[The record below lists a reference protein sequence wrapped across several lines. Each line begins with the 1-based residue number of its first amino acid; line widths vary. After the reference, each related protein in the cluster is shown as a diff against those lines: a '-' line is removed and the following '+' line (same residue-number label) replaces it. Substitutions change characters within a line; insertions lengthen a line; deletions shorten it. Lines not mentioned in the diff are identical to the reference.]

1 MVDELTAM
9 FRVCMHIKGS
19 GDRCNSPAMKGMN
32 FCYHH
37 IGGKVAS
44 LVREGATYDASA
56 QLDFDYP
63 ADRES
68 IQQNMFLVAQ
78 ALREGKIDNP
88 TANTYIRIF
97 RACEQNLHRWE
108 KKQKTT
114 GKTKMP
120 PPANEATNADANNN
134 NAGTNTKP
142 DVILSEAQR
151 SGAESKDL
159 RFPPPP
165 QHPQPGAPCLASET
179 WERCS
184 TTNDVIPTEA
194 NPNNDLSFR
203 AQRTGVPGT
212 PDVRVLGRETEEPA
226 LPPAPPKTLVSPAGA
241 PCLAAETWERCS
253 TNNVIPTEAR
263 NLRFASGVTTTE
275 PLSPAHTYPCLPTP
289 GAVACGSPACGQNKS

>member
-108 KKQKTT
+108 KKQKNS
-114 GKTKMP
+114 GKTKMQ
-120 PPANEATNADANNN
+120 PPANEATDPDS
-134 NAGTNTKP
+134 TNT
-142 DVILSEAQR
+142 
-151 SGAESKDL
+151 
-159 RFPPPP
+159 
-165 QHPQPGAPCLASET
+165 
-179 WERCS
+179 
-184 TTNDVIPTEA
+184 DVIPNE
-194 NPNNDLSFR
+194 
-203 AQRTGVPGT
+203 
-212 PDVRVLGRETEEPA
+212 GRD
-226 LPPAPPKTLVSPAGA
+226 
-241 PCLAAETWERCS
+241 
-253 TNNVIPTEAR
+253 
-263 NLRFASGVTTTE
+263 LRFASDATTDGG
-275 PLSPAHTYPCLPTP
+275 PLKPAVGLSGEHPPP
-289 GAVACGSPACGQNKS
+289 PMSFRPKRAQRAKRRNPHFRPPHPPPMSFQPKP

>member
-108 KKQKTT
+108 KKQKNS
-114 GKTKMP
+114 GKTKMQ
-120 PPANEATNADANNN
+120 PPANEATDADS
-134 NAGTNTKP
+134 TNTDVITP
-142 DVILSEAQR
+142 TDVILSKRAEAV
-151 SGAESKDL
+151 SN
-159 RFPPPP
+159 
-165 QHPQPGAPCLASET
+165 
-179 WERCS
+179 
-184 TTNDVIPTEA
+184 TNVIPTEVSKA
-194 NPNNDLSFR
+194 NE
-203 AQRTGVPGT
+203 AGVPGT
-212 PDVRVLGRETEEPA
+212 RGVRVLGWEAEEPA
-226 LPPAPPKTLVSPAGA
+226 LPPPSP
-241 PCLAAETWERCS
+241 
-253 TNNVIPTEAR
+253 TNIVIPTEAAPSQAS
-263 NLRFASGVTTTE
+263 LR
-275 PLSPAHTYPCLPTP
+275 PK
-289 GAVACGSPACGQNKS
+289 GALTAL

>member
-108 KKQKTT
+108 KKQKNS
-114 GKTKMP
+114 GKTKMQ
-120 PPANEATNADANNN
+120 PPANEATDADS
-134 NAGTNTKP
+134 TNTDVITP
-142 DVILSEAQR
+142 TDVILSKRAEAVPNTDVIL
-151 SGAESKDL
+151 SK
-159 RFPPPP
+159 REARVEGPAVSTPA
-165 QHPQPGAPCLASET
+165 QSTQP
-179 WERCS
+179 
-184 TTNDVIPTEA
+184 TTTEAVSNTNVIPTEVSKA
-194 NPNNDLSFR
+194 NE
-203 AQRTGVPGT
+203 AGVPGT
-212 PDVRVLGRETEEPA
+212 RGVRVLGWEAEEPA
-226 LPPAPPKTLVSPAGA
+226 LPPPSP
-241 PCLAAETWERCS
+241 
-253 TNNVIPTEAR
+253 TNIVIPTEAAPSQAS
-263 NLRFASGVTTTE
+263 LR
-275 PLSPAHTYPCLPTP
+275 PK
-289 GAVACGSPACGQNKS
+289 GALTAL